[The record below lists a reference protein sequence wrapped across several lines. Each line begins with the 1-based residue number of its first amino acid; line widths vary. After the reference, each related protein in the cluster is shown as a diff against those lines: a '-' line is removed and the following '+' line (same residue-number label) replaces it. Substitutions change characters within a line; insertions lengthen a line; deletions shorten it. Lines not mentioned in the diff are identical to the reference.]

1 MSDNAQVRLAR
12 FGDQEKIVAGTRR
25 HENALVF
32 TTSIG
37 TPLDGPNVTQR
48 LQRLLSAAGPPKMR
62 FHDLRDACASLLF
75 FKGVD
80 PRLVMETLGHWQI
93 SLTMNTYSH
102 VIPAVQREVAARP
115 EFANHQLC
123 EFVRE
128 RLSG

>member
-1 MSDNAQVRLAR
+1 M
-12 FGDQEKIVAGTRR
+12 
-25 HENALVF
+25 
-32 TTSIG
+32 IG
-37 TPLDGPNVTQR
+37 ATPAPR
-48 LQRLLSAAGPPKMR
+48 
-62 FHDLRDACASLLF
+62 CCF

-80 PRLVMETLGHWQI
+80 PRLVMETPGHSQI